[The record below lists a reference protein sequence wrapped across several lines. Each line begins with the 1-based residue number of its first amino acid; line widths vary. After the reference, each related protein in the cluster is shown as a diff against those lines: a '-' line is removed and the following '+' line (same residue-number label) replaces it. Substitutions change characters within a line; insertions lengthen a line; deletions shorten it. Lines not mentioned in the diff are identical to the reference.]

1 MPECFF
7 LYYEEIDWSMM
18 FTRAGYEI
26 WYDPSCTVYHKESQ
40 TTGQNSPLRTYYI
53 TRNRLL
59 LVKRNYKGINKYL
72 SYIYLIYIVATR
84 DINQIHPPR
93 QIRSSQNLS
102 AKELSTINYKLSIN
116 DMDFWII
123 LYIIDWIL
131 FIPVAGTV
139 LYLGIF
145 SVASLFTRDSVQNTA
160 KIQNRFAIIIPSH
173 KQDNVIEQTVVSIL
187 SQDYP
192 QRMFDVV
199 VVSDHQS
206 EITNMRL
213 AQYPITLLT
222 PDFVESTKAKSLQYA
237 ILKLPEFKI
246 YDIALVLD
254 ADNIVEQDFLTKV
267 NDAFETAATKAI
279 QMHRISRNRD
289 TAAARMGSIFEEINN
304 NIFSFSF
311 IFTPGIPGGYLFCRV
326 CWGSVCGLTDRG
338 TLGAL
343 SLPKLPGGQAVFV
356 RWGRLW
362 QGTSRSLLLSW
373 PPSWGYRLSALGCL
387 IPAALFWGKTFL
399 EKGSSPRP
407 PFQRLLPWVRS

>member
-1 MPECFF
+1 
-7 LYYEEIDWSMM
+7 
-18 FTRAGYEI
+18 
-26 WYDPSCTVYHKESQ
+26 
-40 TTGQNSPLRTYYI
+40 
-53 TRNRLL
+53 
-59 LVKRNYKGINKYL
+59 
-72 SYIYLIYIVATR
+72 
-84 DINQIHPPR
+84 
-93 QIRSSQNLS
+93 
-102 AKELSTINYKLSIN
+102 
-116 DMDFWII
+116 MDFWII

-145 SVASLFTRDSVQNTA
+145 SVASLFSRETVQDKA
-160 KIQNRFAIIIPSH
+160 KNQNRFAIIIPSH
-173 KQDNVIEQTVVSIL
+173 KQDKVIEQAVVSIL

-192 QRMFDVV
+192 QRLFDVV

-222 PDFVESTKAKSLQYA
+222 PDFAESTKAKSLQYA

-304 NIFSFSF
+304 NIFRKGHINMGISAALAGSGTAYDFTWFKTNVMKAKTAGEDKELEALLLKQGYF
-311 IFTPGIPGGYLFCRV
+311 IDYFDNILLYGEKKRTTSKMNEQHGR
-326 CWGSVCGLTDRG
+326 W
-338 TLGAL
+338 TLQQFQNL
-343 SLPKLPGGQAVFV
+343 LKNIRYLPGAFLRKQYDWADKLIQWMLMPRTSMIGIMMFMSILLPFIYLTLAVKWWIV
-356 RWGRLW
+356 
-362 QGTSRSLLLSW
+362 S
-373 PPSWGYRLSALGCL
+373 SAVLFFF
-387 IPAALFWGKTFL
+387 ALATPDYLVDEMWDRTFL
-399 EKGSSPRP
+399 RSP
-407 PFQRLLPWVRS
+407 FVTLWGIISTKFISKKKETN